1 VGALPYDDDLTALRS
16 LVDRQVI
23 SLIQWYQ
30 RKKRWPRRLHK
41 LTTTAV
47 ITLGALIPLAS
58 AWSSTAGTRIFVSII
73 GVLITTLASL
83 AASYN
88 WQERWRLFTLAQNA
102 LESALADWE
111 FTITKAQLSGSP
123 GQARTELIAATEKL
137 LETVNQAREEETK
150 SFFSSVLARP
160 GPKPAA

>member
-1 VGALPYDDDLTALRS
+1 MGALPNDDDLEALRS

-41 LTTTAV
+41 STTTAV

-88 WQERWRLFTLAQNA
+88 WQERWRLFTLAQNT

-111 FTITKAQLSGSP
+111 FAVTKAQLSASP
-123 GQARTELIAATEKL
+123 DQSRAEILAATEKL
-137 LETVNQAREEETK
+137 LEAANQAREEETK
-150 SFFSSVLARP
+150 SFFSSVLTRSGA
-160 GPKPAA
+160 KPAA

>member
-1 VGALPYDDDLTALRS
+1 MGALPNDDDLQALRT

-23 SLIQWYQ
+23 PLIQWYQ

-41 LTTTAV
+41 STTTAV

-58 AWSSTAGTRIFVSII
+58 AWSSTAGTRIFVSIV

-83 AASYN
+83 ATSYN
-88 WQERWRLFTLAQNA
+88 WQERWRLFTLAQST
-102 LESALADWE
+102 LESALVDWE
-111 FTITKAQLSGSP
+111 FTITKAQLSGP
-123 GQARTELIAATEKL
+123 PEQARPDILAATEKL
-137 LETVNQAREEETK
+137 LETANQAREEETK
-150 SFFSSVLARP
+150 SFFSSVLMRP